1 MSLPAEPRCTDT
13 LVSLLSSHCF
23 FSLIALMKNNA
34 QTKLDY
40 SNTLSASEKWNPN
53 GLFTRMQMLNKPSH
67 FPLCSDENFITPL
80 GGLHKQSEVTAV
92 CFSTGSPHLE
102 AHAGS
107 HCFQKSIK
115 NSLET

>member
-1 MSLPAEPRCTDT
+1 MRSNAIKKIR
-13 LVSLLSSHCF
+13 LLEYF
-23 FSLIALMKNNA
+23 YLRLKNWSNRFVH
-34 QTKLDY
+34 QTADVKQ
-40 SNTLSASEKWNPN
+40 AP
-53 GLFTRMQMLNKPSH
+53 H
-67 FPLCSDENFITPL
+67 FLLCVDENFITPL